1 MKSRDREILNFDQL
15 TDIWYEKYY
24 NQINVTARNNSYFFK
39 ILHTL
44 IEKPFRSNLNYKI
57 LEVGAHNGEHLKFVK
72 SNYSKYI
79 MTDLRDCLDPKLIG
93 EFGKRVS
100 FLLAD
105 VESLP
110 FRNKT
115 FDRVIVT
122 CLMHHLD
129 DPFLAFQEL
138 RRVAKNGGKISVLLP
153 NDPGIMYRF
162 LRSLTTSRRAKR
174 ANLSRESN
182 FIHALEHRNHFL
194 QLRVL
199 LKEVFINDI
208 IKVRAFPFK
217 YPLYNINAITC
228 FHITKISG

>member
-1 MKSRDREILNFDQL
+1 MKNKDIKLSDL
-15 TDIWYEKYY
+15 THLKDSWYEKYY
-24 NQINVTARNNSYFFK
+24 NFINVTARNNSFSHK

-44 IEKPFRSNLNYKI
+44 IEKPFKTNLNYKI

-79 MTDLRDCLDPKLIG
+79 MTDLQINLDPTFIS
-93 EFGKRVS
+93 EFDNRLS
-100 FLLAD
+100 FRLGN

-110 FRNKT
+110 FRNNT

-122 CLMHHLD
+122 CLMHHVD
-129 DPFLAFQEL
+129 DPFSAFQEL
-138 RRVAKNGGKISVLLP
+138 RRVAKNSGYISVLIP

-162 LRSLTTSRRAKR
+162 LRSLTTSRRAKK
-174 ANLSRESN
+174 ANLFRESN

-199 LKEVFINDI
+199 LEEVFIKDL
-208 IKVRAFPFK
+208 IKVSAFPFI
-217 YPLYNINAITC
+217 YPSYNINALTC
-228 FHITKISG
+228 FHITKISK